1 MKKLLWLI
9 PVSLLTL
16 VVVAYLLAN
25 SIIKT
30 VLTSELEQVTGAE
43 VNIDS
48 VSLRLM
54 PVSVNLSGVQL
65 TDPAKPEFNSISLVM
80 LMPASPPGRH

>member
-9 PVSLLTL
+9 PVSLITL

-30 VLTSELEQVTGAE
+30 VLTSELEQVTGAG
-43 VNIDS
+43 D
-48 VSLRLM
+48 RCR
-54 PVSVNLSGVQL
+54 GQY
-65 TDPAKPEFNSISLVM
+65 
-80 LMPASPPGRH
+80 